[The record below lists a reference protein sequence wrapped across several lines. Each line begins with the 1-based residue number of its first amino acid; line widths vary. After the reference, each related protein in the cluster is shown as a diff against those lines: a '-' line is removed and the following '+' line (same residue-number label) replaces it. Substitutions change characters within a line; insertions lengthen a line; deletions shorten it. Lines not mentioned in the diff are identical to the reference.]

1 VDWGVSLFPCF
12 DEIVA
17 GVPDLGRYLTLGKL
31 EHSTDLLVAANPEI
45 EVWSLCALVATRDRY
60 RPARPRPAEPRTAR

>member
-12 DEIVA
+12 GEIVA
-17 GVPDLGRYLTLGKL
+17 GVPDLGCYLTLGEL
-31 EHSTDLLVAANPEI
+31 EHCTDLLAAAHPEI
-45 EVWSLCALVATRDRY
+45 EVWSPGTRDRY